1 MTLLT
6 NLTAQVPTAS
16 GGAGGLVPAYTS
28 LGSNTGLTFPNT
40 GREWIEVVTTGT
52 ATTVTQKIGKT
63 IQAQAVTSPT
73 TNVVATTPAPVKF
86 GPFPSDY
93 NLPGTTTVELDF
105 SANTGVSV
113 ALFRMPGVS

>member
-6 NLTAQVPTAS
+6 TLTAQVPSSAT
-16 GGAGGLVPAYTS
+16 GLVPSYTS
-28 LGSNTGLTFPNT
+28 LGTNTGLTFPNT

-52 ATTVTQKIGKT
+52 TTTVTEKIGKT
-63 IQAQAVTSPT
+63 VQGQTPPGIAV
-73 TNVVATTPAPVKF
+73 VIAATTPAPVKL
-86 GPFPSDY
+86 GPFPADF
-93 NLPGTTTVELDF
+93 NLPGTSTVELDF

>member
-6 NLTAQVPTAS
+6 GLTVQQPSA
-16 GGAGGLVPAYTS
+16 AGLAPAYTS
-28 LGSNTGLTFPNT
+28 LGSNTGLTFQNT

-52 ATTVTQKIGKT
+52 ATTVTQVIGRL
-63 IQAQAVTSPT
+63 IQGQGVTPKT

-93 NLPGTTTVELDF
+93 NQPSTNSVELDF
-105 SANTGVSV
+105 SSATGVSV
-113 ALFRMPGVS
+113 ALFRMPGVA

>member
-6 NLTAQVPTAS
+6 NLAAQIPVPA
-16 GGAGGLVPAYTS
+16 GLVPTYTS
-28 LGSNTGLTFPNT
+28 LGSNSGLTFQNT

-52 ATTVTQKIGKT
+52 ATTVTEKIGRLV
-63 IQAQAVTSPT
+63 QGQAVVAPT

-86 GPFPSDY
+86 GPYPSDY
-93 NLPGTTTVELDF
+93 NQPSSNVVELDF